1 MRGNET
7 LDEDGCKALCDY
19 MATQKPIKGT
29 VGNTPQ
35 SIMGVTPSKP
45 RLDVPKQMP
54 PFELRLLCA
63 EFYWTVSLM
72 FGLSNSVLPVGI
84 YHHLMYS
91 MPTFVTRYQL
101 AVDEAS
107 TSASSR
113 PHSSMRIRLTRWRC
127 GRGQ

>member
-63 EFYWTVSLM
+63 EFYANTFSEGVSAAMGGSSSQKVTSLNRR
-72 FGLSNSVLPVGI
+72 GAAVAGSWDPLIWAAKDNNLSVAE
-84 YHHLMYS
+84 
-91 MPTFVTRYQL
+91 QL
-101 AVDEAS
+101 IKNGCA
-107 TSASSR
+107 
-113 PHSSMRIRLTRWRC
+113 
-127 GRGQ
+127 